1 MLSQIWQVKESIG
14 YRIRKL
20 REQKDYTQDNMGAEL
35 GITAGAYAKIER
47 GETDPSAKRLMQIAD
62 ILGVEVSYFFQKPGT
77 SQQMLDKKTNYGAA
91 SQQDLEQLGTLIES
105 LRRDIEKIRTELSA
119 LKKAK
124 AKK

>member
-1 MLSQIWQVKESIG
+1 MKESIG

-47 GETDPSAKRLMQIAD
+47 GETDPSATRLKQIAE
-62 ILGVEVSYFFQKPGT
+62 ILGVEVSYFFQKTAT
-77 SQQMLDKKTNYGAA
+77 SQHLLDKTSNYGVA

-105 LRRDIEKIRTELSA
+105 LRRDIEKIRAELSA
-119 LKKAK
+119 LKKTR